1 MTVCDRR
8 ILQKHNFGSESPI
21 QYLPL
26 SSCHA
31 VGIASIWTSAGS
43 LFTTAPTAT
52 SSLFFGFATYD
63 RRGGFGRSL
72 ATETE
77 RFGRGVPATEPGSE
91 PRGGRDGG
99 RIVGGFDPMVEGVGD
114 GALEAGALDILRG
127 RGIVSGVAGTGGT
140 EVPVVLFVRCLDEYV
155 DE

>member
-8 ILQKHNFGSESPI
+8 ILQKHSFGSESPI

-31 VGIASIWTSAGS
+31 VGIASICTSAGS

-52 SSLFFGFATYD
+52 SCLFFGFATYD

-77 RFGRGVPATEPGSE
+77 RLGRGVPATEPAGSE

-114 GALEAGALDILRG
+114 GALEARVLDILRG
-127 RGIVSGVAGTGGT
+127 RGIVSEVAGTGGV
-140 EVPVVLFVRCLDEYV
+140 EVLVVLFVRCLDE
-155 DE
+155 